1 MAGYPAGR
9 AIFECFDLVER
20 DDFRSG
26 VQKQSLPVTC
36 RFRAWASGGC
46 RGGRRGSGC

>member
-1 MAGYPAGR
+1 MAGYPAGC
-9 AIFECFDLVER
+9 AIFECLDLVRR

-36 RFRAWASGGC
+36 RFRAWA
-46 RGGRRGSGC
+46 